1 MWVLFLGC
9 LAPKTRALAEGSAQ
23 ATPEMGL
30 AAASLESPD
39 LRPSESVSIGEP
51 GWSFVYGSTLSG
63 RTVFLVEF
71 GEERPSFGHHGEPF
85 GAEPTLR
92 AWDSVS
98 GESSVI
104 EDLIAV
110 SGDRRHALVQDVG
123 GIWLI
128 DDAGA
133 WRQLEGVTLE
143 PDNNRCLP
151 PRQAAFSVD
160 GSSVGWINPEHS
172 ALEVLDLESGE
183 QWSVAAQGSLW
194 RGWPDNDGRGV
205 SLIELQGDGQEGTAW
220 PQQKTSCACRW
231 CGMFA
236 LSYGVYGW
244 SGPEFELVHVD
255 GEGERGEAL
264 EEGGG
269 GPWHGP
275 NAQGCILES
284 ASPIE
289 DPLQHGPW
297 TWVCKD

>member
-1 MWVLFLGC
+1 MPVGVLI
-9 LAPKTRALAEGSAQ
+9 
-23 ATPEMGL
+23 
-30 AAASLESPD
+30 AASRSMEL
-39 LRPSESVSIGEP
+39 G
-51 GWSFVYGSTLSG
+51 FVPLVLVGFVALYTLLFF
-63 RTVFLVEF
+63 RTPATFQ
-71 GEERPSFGHHGEPF
+71 RK
-85 GAEPTLR
+85 
-92 AWDSVS
+92 
-98 GESSVI
+98 
-104 EDLIAV
+104 AV
-110 SGDRRHALVQDVG
+110 V
-123 GIWLI
+123 
-128 DDAGA
+128 
-133 WRQLEGVTLE
+133 
-143 PDNNRCLP
+143 
-151 PRQAAFSVD
+151 
-160 GSSVGWINPEHS
+160 
-172 ALEVLDLESGE
+172 DLESGE